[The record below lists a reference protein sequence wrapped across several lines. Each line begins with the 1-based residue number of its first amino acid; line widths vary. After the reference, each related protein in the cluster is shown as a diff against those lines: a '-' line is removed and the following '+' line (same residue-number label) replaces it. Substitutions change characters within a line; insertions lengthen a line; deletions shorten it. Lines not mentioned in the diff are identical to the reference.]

1 MESSGA
7 PHPKRVGIYA
17 RLSLDDGT
25 KESTQRQVADCEAYA
40 GLREWTIADP
50 PYVDRDLSG
59 FSGVERPEF
68 ERMLRDLES
77 GDLDGVVCWKF
88 DRLTRRPRDLERVW
102 SIVEDRGGVLASVT
116 EFDTSTDAG
125 PFMMRTIVGIAEM
138 ESKNT
143 SRRVKRAKLQARTE
157 GRPHH
162 GGHRGFGHNRDGTP
176 QDAEAALIQDAA
188 RRILSGA
195 GVTTIAREW
204 AERGIT
210 TPAGKAWAPT
220 HLRRM
225 LMQARLAGAREHSD
239 GTWSASGAITPILD
253 EATVRQLRNALS
265 DPRRRTNHGRVN
277 DALLTGILHCAEC
290 GSTLTTGKVRNR
302 RMYGCRPRPD
312 RPGCGRVSVSVALAD
327 AYIGESVLTALET
340 PEVRAALDAPAGDR
354 TTAVAAKLDA
364 DRVALER
371 LAVDHYAHATISEAE
386 YAAAREVL
394 ADRIAASETTLAKR
408 TTSGQ
413 LRGVTDLRA
422 EWARRDLDWRR
433 QLVRLL
439 VRSVRVDRARQPY
452 NTWQPDRLSITPTY
466 AAAD

>member
-1 MESSGA
+1 VEPSVA

-25 KESTQRQVADCEAYA
+25 KESTQRQVADCEAFA
-40 GLREWTIADP
+40 GLREWPIADHR
-50 PYVDRDLSG
+50 YVDRDLSG

-68 ERMLRDLES
+68 EQLLRDLES

-162 GGHRGFGHNRDGTP
+162 GGHRGFGHHRDGTIR
-176 QDAEAALIQDAA
+176 DTEAALIQDAA
-188 RRILSGA
+188 QRILNGA

-204 AERGIT
+204 AQRSIT

-239 GTWSASGAITPILD
+239 GTWSTSGAITPILD
-253 EATVRQLRNALS
+253 EATVRQLRNVLS

-312 RPGCGRVSVSVALAD
+312 RPGCGRVSVSVSLAD
-327 AYIGESVLTALET
+327 DYIAESVLTALET
-340 PEVRAALDAPAGDR
+340 PEVRAALDAPADDP
-354 TTAVAAKLDA
+354 TAAIGTQLDA
-364 DRVALER
+364 DRAALER

-394 ADRIAASETTLAKR
+394 AGRISAAEVMLSRRQTTN
-408 TTSGQ
+408 Q
-413 LRGVTDLRA
+413 LCGVTDLRA
-422 EWARRDLDWRR
+422 EWETRDLGWRR

-439 VRSVRVDRARQPY
+439 VRNIQVARARQPH
-452 NTWQPDRLSITPTY
+452 NTWQPDRLTIQPTY